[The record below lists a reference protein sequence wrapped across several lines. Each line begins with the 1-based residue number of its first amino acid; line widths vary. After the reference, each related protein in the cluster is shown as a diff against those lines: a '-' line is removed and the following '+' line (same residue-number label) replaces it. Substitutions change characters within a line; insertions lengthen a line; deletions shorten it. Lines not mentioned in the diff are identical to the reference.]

1 MAMQAVHH
9 LFRQVLTLLLVIIT
23 LGVICFWL
31 LFDAQPL
38 VTPQGRMNAEAV
50 RHSKQLLSNLN
61 SAMQNP
67 TEQQW
72 VFSANTDELNSAFAL
87 ASRTLPG
94 FRGQAQVTPEGLTSY
109 MTLPVTL
116 LGKSY
121 YLNASVQVHPST
133 GPLDIQQVTLGM
145 LTLPGDTALSLLGW
159 FADRL
164 WGPGKGA
171 SLLAMVRSVQFQQDE
186 VKVEVTRPGGWD
198 FQRLKQSGLSVY
210 RELFSSPAQT
220 ANLEFYYKIAA
231 EYAVANPNSSLHGY
245 LQLLFRQAQLR
256 TAVYQDEPGRA
267 QLENQAVLLA
277 MAQLLGGRNLQL
289 LVNEVKKAPGGKA
302 PRVTLARR
310 PDLQQHFIY
319 SATIQVL
326 TNKNVSDT
334 VGEAKELLDSI
345 KGGSGFSFVDLLA
358 DRAGV
363 RFAQIAIGS
372 ASSAAALQ
380 QFFSQEQTE
389 ADLFP
394 SKSRLPEGLSQQTFE
409 QDYQSVDSV
418 NYQKILQDIDQR
430 LDALP
435 LYQIRIVE

>member
-1 MAMQAVHH
+1 MQAVHH
-9 LFRQVLTLLLVIIT
+9 LLRQMLTLILVVVTFCGI
-23 LGVICFWL
+23 GFWL
-31 LFDAQPL
+31 LFDSQPL
-38 VTPQGRMNAEAV
+38 LTPQGQMNAEAV

-61 SAMQNP
+61 AAVRNP
-67 TEQQW
+67 QQQQW

-94 FRGQAQVTPEGLTSY
+94 FRGQAQVNPSGLTTF
-109 MTLPVTL
+109 MTLPVSV
-116 LGKSY
+116 LGKAY
-121 YLNASVQVHPST
+121 YLNASVQVHPSS
-133 GPLDIQQVTLGM
+133 GPLDIKQVTLGM
-145 LTLPGDTALSLLGW
+145 LTVPGETALNVLGW
-159 FADRL
+159 FADQL

-171 SLLAMVRSVQFQQDE
+171 NLLAMVRSVQFQQDE

-198 FQRLKQSGLSVY
+198 LQRLKQSGLSVY
-210 RELFSSPAQT
+210 RELFSSPQQT
-220 ANLEFYYKIAA
+220 ADLEFYYKIAA
-231 EYAVANPNSSLHGY
+231 DYAVANPNSSLVSY
-245 LQLLFRQAQLR
+245 FQLLFRQAQRR

-267 QLENQAVLLA
+267 QQENQAVLLA

-289 LVNEVKKAPGGKA
+289 LVNEVKRSPGGKA

-319 SATIQVL
+319 SATIHLL
-326 TNKNVSDT
+326 TNQNVSDT

-372 ASSAAALQ
+372 PSSAAALQ
-380 QFFSQEQTE
+380 QFFSQERSE
-389 ADLFP
+389 AELFP
-394 SKSRLPEGLSQQTFE
+394 SKSKLPEGISQQDFE
-409 QDYQSVDSV
+409 QQYQSVDSED
-418 NYQKILQDIDQR
+418 YRKILADINLR

-435 LYQIRIVE
+435 LYQIPIKP

>member
-1 MAMQAVHH
+1 MQAVHH
-9 LFRQVLTLLLVIIT
+9 LFRQVLTLLLVIVT
-23 LGVICFWL
+23 LGGICFWL

-38 VTPQGRMNAEAV
+38 VTPQGQMNADAV

-61 SAMQNP
+61 AAMQNQ
-67 TEQQW
+67 TDQQW

-94 FRGQAQVTPEGLTSY
+94 FRGQAQVTADGLTSF
-109 MTLPVTL
+109 MTLPVAV
-116 LGKSY
+116 LGNRY
-121 YLNASVQVHPST
+121 YLNASVQVRPST

-145 LTLPGDTALSLLGW
+145 LTVPGETALNLLGW
-159 FADRL
+159 FADRV

-171 SLLAMVRSVQFQQDE
+171 GLLAMVRSVQFQQDE

-198 FQRLKQSGLSVY
+198 LQRLKQSGLSVY

-231 EYAVANPNSSLHGY
+231 QYALTQPNSSLHGY
-245 LQLLFRQAQLR
+245 LQLLFRQAQAR
-256 TAVYQDEPGRA
+256 TAIYPDEAGRA
-267 QLENQAVLLA
+267 QQENQAVLLA
-277 MAQLLGGRNLQL
+277 MAQLLGGHNLQL
-289 LVNEVKKAPGGKA
+289 LVNEVKSAPGGKP

-334 VGEAKELLDSI
+334 VGQAKELLDSI

-372 ASSAAALQ
+372 PNSAAELQ
-380 QFFSQEQTE
+380 QFFSQERTE

-394 SKSRLPEGLSQQTFE
+394 SKSRLPEGLSQQSFE
-409 QDYQSVDSV
+409 QKYQSVDSV
-418 NYQKILQDIDQR
+418 DYQKMLADIDQR
-430 LDALP
+430 LNALP
-435 LYQIRIVE
+435 LYQIRIQE

>member
-1 MAMQAVHH
+1 MQAVHH
-9 LFRQVLTLLLVIIT
+9 LFRQVLTLILVIAT
-23 LGVICFWL
+23 LCGICFWL

-38 VTPQGRMNAEAV
+38 LTPQGKMNADAV

-61 SAMQNP
+61 AAMRNP

-94 FRGQAQVTPEGLTSY
+94 FRGQAQVNPAGLTTF
-109 MTLPVTL
+109 MTLPVSL
-116 LGKSY
+116 LGKPY
-121 YLNASVQVHPST
+121 YLNASVQVQPSS

-145 LTLPGDTALSLLGW
+145 LTLPGETALSLLSW
-159 FADRL
+159 VADRV
-164 WGPGKGA
+164 WGAGKGA
-171 SLLAMVRSVQFQQDE
+171 SLLAMVHSVQFQQDE

-198 FQRLKQSGLSVY
+198 LQRLKQSGLSVY

-231 EYAVANPNSSLHGY
+231 DYAVANPNSSLINY
-245 LQLLFRQAQLR
+245 FQLLFRQAQAR

-267 QLENQAVLLA
+267 QQENQAVLLA

-289 LVNEVKKAPGGKA
+289 LVNEVKRAPGVKA

-319 SATIQVL
+319 SATIQLL

-372 ASSAAALQ
+372 PSSAAALQ
-380 QFFSQEQTE
+380 QFFSQDRTE

-394 SKSRLPEGLSQQTFE
+394 SKARLAEGISQQSFE
-409 QDYQSVDSV
+409 QKYQSVDSAE
-418 NYQKILQDIDQR
+418 YQKILTDINQR

-435 LYQIRIVE
+435 LYQIRIQP

>member
-1 MAMQAVHH
+1 MQAVNH
-9 LFRQVLTLLLVIIT
+9 LFRQVLTLILVIVTIC
-23 LGVICFWL
+23 GICFWL
-31 LFDAQPL
+31 LFDSQPL
-38 VTPQGRMNAEAV
+38 LTPQGQMNADAV

-61 SAMQNP
+61 AAMRNP

-94 FRGQAQVTPEGLTSY
+94 FRGQAQVNPAGLTTF
-109 MTLPVTL
+109 MTLPVSL
-116 LGKSY
+116 FGKPY
-121 YLNASVQVHPST
+121 YLNASVQVQPSS

-145 LTLPGDTALSLLGW
+145 LTLPGETALSLLSW
-159 FADRL
+159 VADRV

-171 SLLAMVRSVQFQQDE
+171 SVLAMVHSVQFQQDK

-198 FQRLKQSGLSVY
+198 LQRLKQSGLAVY
-210 RELFSSPAQT
+210 REFFSSPEQT

-231 EYAVANPNSSLHGY
+231 DYAVSNPNSSLINY
-245 LQLLFRQAQLR
+245 FQLLFRQAQLR
-256 TAVYQDEPGRA
+256 TAVYKDEPGRA
-267 QLENQAVLLA
+267 QQENQAVLLA
-277 MAQLLGGRNLQL
+277 MAQLLGGHNLQL
-289 LVNEVKKAPGGKA
+289 LVNEVKRAPGVKA

-363 RFAQIAIGS
+363 RFAQVAIGS
-372 ASSAAALQ
+372 ARSATQLQ
-380 QFFSQEQTE
+380 QFFSQDRTE
-389 ADLFP
+389 AELFP
-394 SKSRLPEGLSQQTFE
+394 SKARLPEGISQQSFE
-409 QDYQSVDSV
+409 QKYQSVDSAD
-418 NYQKILQDIDQR
+418 YQKMLADINQR

-435 LYQIRIVE
+435 LYQLRSQE

>member
-1 MAMQAVHH
+1 MQAVHH
-9 LFRQVLTLLLVIIT
+9 LLRQMLTLMLVIFT
-23 LGVICFWL
+23 LGGICFWL
-31 LFDAQPL
+31 LFDSQPL
-38 VTPQGRMNAEAV
+38 LTPQGQMNAEAV
-50 RHSKQLLSNLN
+50 RHSKQLLTNLN
-61 SAMQNP
+61 AAMRNP

-94 FRGQAQVTPEGLTSY
+94 FRGQAQVNPAGLTTF
-109 MTLPVTL
+109 MTLPVSM
-116 LGKSY
+116 LGKPY
-121 YLNASVQVHPST
+121 YLNARVQVRPSS
-133 GPLDIQQVTLGM
+133 GPLDIQHVSLGM
-145 LTLPGDTALSLLGW
+145 VTIPGETALNLLGW
-159 FADRL
+159 FADQV
-164 WGPGKGA
+164 WGSGKGA
-171 SLLAMVRSVQFQQDE
+171 NLLAMVRSVQFQQDE

-198 FQRLKQSGLSVY
+198 LQRLKQSGLAVY
-210 RELFSSPAQT
+210 REFFSSPQQT

-231 EYAVANPNSSLHGY
+231 DYAVSNPNSSLINY
-245 LQLLFRQAQLR
+245 FQLLFRQAQLR
-256 TAVYQDEPGRA
+256 TAVYPDEPGRA
-267 QLENQAVLLA
+267 QQENQAVLLA
-277 MAQLLGGRNLQL
+277 MAQLLGGHNLQL
-289 LVNEVKKAPGGKA
+289 LVNEVKRAPGVKA

-372 ASSAAALQ
+372 AHSATQLQ
-380 QFFSQEQTE
+380 QFFSQERTE
-389 ADLFP
+389 AELFP
-394 SKSRLPEGLSQQTFE
+394 SKARLPEGISQQSFE
-409 QDYQSVDSV
+409 QKYQSVDSAD
-418 NYQKILQDIDQR
+418 YQSMLADIEQR

-435 LYQIRIVE
+435 LYQIRSQE